1 MVKEKIMNSKKNNA
15 KKRPAL
21 GRGLS
26 ALVSSSAVKVDS
38 KNEKPTNGSK
48 KPKITVISGSNEAE
62 KNGDINNEETLIDS
76 ENSVA
81 YISISSIYANPNQP
95 RKNFSENE
103 LSELS
108 SSIKELGVLQ
118 PILVKKDD
126 NGKYMIVAGERR
138 YRASKLANL
147 NKVPVIIKDFD
158 DRTTME
164 VALVENIQRSNLNV
178 IEEARAYQALID
190 DFNVSHENL
199 AKRLGKSRSNI
210 TNYIRLLSLPD
221 KILDLVKNQTI
232 SMGHARAL
240 LTVKEP
246 AVQANLA
253 KKCIDEKLSVR
264 DLEAIVGRKISLE
277 EDKKELS
284 KSDKIQEKYYPE
296 IVDEL
301 RKILGTKVSIKHDK
315 KKKAGKISIQ
325 YFSESELNRIVEV
338 FRG

>member
-1 MVKEKIMNSKKNNA
+1 MNSKKSSP

-26 ALVSSSAVKVDS
+26 ALVSSSAVKVET
-38 KNEKPTNGSK
+38 KEVEVKETK
-48 KPKITVISGSNEAE
+48 KPKITVISGSNDEN
-62 KNGDINNEETLIDS
+62 KSDS

-81 YISISSIYANPNQP
+81 YVSIAKLYANPNQP
-95 RKNFSENE
+95 RKNFSEKELLE
-103 LSELS
+103 LSN
-108 SSIKELGVLQ
+108 SIKELGVLQ

-126 NGKYMIVAGERR
+126 EGKFMIVAGERR

-147 NKVPVIIKDFD
+147 KEVPVIIKDFD
-158 DRTTME
+158 DKSTME

-190 DFNVSHENL
+190 DFNISHENL

-210 TNYIRLLSLPD
+210 TNYIRLLSLPE
-221 KILDLVKNQTI
+221 KILEMVKDQRL

-246 AVQANLA
+246 SVQANLA

-264 DLEAIVGRKISLE
+264 ELEAIVGRKITLE
-277 EDKKELS
+277 EEKKDSS
-284 KSDKIQEKYYPE
+284 KSAKNQEKYYPE

-301 RKILGTKVSIKHDK
+301 RKILGTKVSIQHDK
-315 KKKAGKISIQ
+315 KKGAGKISVQ

-338 FRG
+338 LRG